1 MFNSV
6 EAVIAAFSL
15 GNVKFKCR
23 VCGKN
28 HFIRGRGWENC
39 IKSITAGRLTAGRL
53 MYGKYTIMSEHETR
67 IRVPIVDFCKPLPYY
82 WTVLT
87 HPKDINLLNNEYRKL
102 SEKEEELTGL
112 KGDLIKMSVLS
123 QKLLPLEIILE
134 DDIILNYINSL
145 AESDIFLDYLDV
157 IRAYVSVL
165 NKIYDNYKHLF
176 TINPPDSPIEI
187 DMQENIRIDG
197 KTISQNDISEMIS
210 NEMHVSRFPITNSE
224 VILTKDNIVIKKYGN
239 KEIYPYSV
247 FLKDE
252 YNCPQVIISGCGP
265 KSFFAEKIKEVLR
278 PYIKTYTTLKISYF

>member
-39 IKSITAGRLTAGRL
+39 IKSITGGRL
-53 MYGKYTIMSEHETR
+53 MYGKYTIMSKHGTR

-157 IRAYVSVL
+157 IRACVSVL

-187 DMQENIRIDG
+187 DIQGNIRIDG

-265 KSFFAEKIKEVLR
+265 KSFFAEKINSL
-278 PYIKTYTTLKISYF
+278 

>member
-15 GNVKFKCR
+15 GNAKFKCR

-39 IKSITAGRLTAGRL
+39 IKSITGGRL
-53 MYGKYTIMSEHETR
+53 MYGKYTIMSKHGTR

-102 SEKEEELTGL
+102 SGKEEELTGL
-112 KGDLIKMSVLS
+112 KENLIKMSVLS

-157 IRAYVSVL
+157 IRACVSVL

-210 NEMHVSRFPITNSE
+210 NEMRVSRFPITNSE

-239 KEIYPYSV
+239 EEIYPYSV

-252 YNCPQVIISGCGP
+252 NNCPQVIISGCGP

>member
-1 MFNSV
+1 
-6 EAVIAAFSL
+6 
-15 GNVKFKCR
+15 
-23 VCGKN
+23 
-28 HFIRGRGWENC
+28 
-39 IKSITAGRLTAGRL
+39 
-53 MYGKYTIMSEHETR
+53 MYGKYTIMSKHGTR

-112 KGDLIKMSVLS
+112 KEDLIKMSVLS

-278 PYIKTYTTLKISYF
+278 PYIKTYTTLKISHF

>member
-1 MFNSV
+1 
-6 EAVIAAFSL
+6 
-15 GNVKFKCR
+15 
-23 VCGKN
+23 
-28 HFIRGRGWENC
+28 
-39 IKSITAGRLTAGRL
+39 

-187 DMQENIRIDG
+187 DTQENIRIDG

>member
-15 GNVKFKCR
+15 GNAKFKCR

-39 IKSITAGRLTAGRL
+39 IKSITGGRL
-53 MYGKYTIMSEHETR
+53 MYGKYTIMSKHGTR

-102 SEKEEELTGL
+102 SGKEEELTGL
-112 KGDLIKMSVLS
+112 KENLIKMSVLS

-157 IRAYVSVL
+157 IRACVSML

-210 NEMHVSRFPITNSE
+210 NEMRVSRFPITNSE

-265 KSFFAEKIKEVLR
+265 KSFFTEKIKEVLR
-278 PYIKTYTTLKISYF
+278 PYIKTYTTLKISHF

>member
-15 GNVKFKCR
+15 GNAKFKCR

-39 IKSITAGRLTAGRL
+39 IKSITGGRL
-53 MYGKYTIMSEHETR
+53 MYGKYTIMSKHGTR

-102 SEKEEELTGL
+102 SGKEEELTGL
-112 KGDLIKMSVLS
+112 KENLIKMSVLS

-157 IRAYVSVL
+157 IRACVSVL

-210 NEMHVSRFPITNSE
+210 NEMRVSRFPITNSE

-252 YNCPQVIISGCGP
+252 NNCPQVIISGCGP

>member
-39 IKSITAGRLTAGRL
+39 IKSITGGRL
-53 MYGKYTIMSEHETR
+53 MYGKYTIMSKHGTR

-112 KGDLIKMSVLS
+112 KENLKKMSVLS

-157 IRAYVSVL
+157 IRACVSVL

-210 NEMHVSRFPITNSE
+210 NEMRVSRFPITNSE
-224 VILTKDNIVIKKYGN
+224 VILTKDNIVIKKYGD

-252 YNCPQVIISGCGP
+252 YNYPQVIISGCGP
-265 KSFFAEKIKEVLR
+265 KSFFVEKIKEVLR
-278 PYIKTYTTLKISYF
+278 PYIKTYTTLKIKYF

>member
-15 GNVKFKCR
+15 GNAKFKCR

-39 IKSITAGRLTAGRL
+39 IKSITGGRL
-53 MYGKYTIMSEHETR
+53 MYGKYTIMSKHGTR

-102 SEKEEELTGL
+102 SGKEEELTGL
-112 KGDLIKMSVLS
+112 KEDLIKMSVLS

-157 IRAYVSVL
+157 IRACVSVL

-210 NEMHVSRFPITNSE
+210 NEMRVSRFPITNSE

-252 YNCPQVIISGCGP
+252 NNCPQVIISGCGP
-265 KSFFAEKIKEVLR
+265 KSFFTEKIKEVLR